1 MVDPV
6 KTQGHVKQMITR
18 KTNYV
23 IPGYSDD
30 DQSYGIHPVYQ
41 SLLNHKELKSNNSL
55 NVPSPDRVANMEALI
70 ITFVCEKRL
79 PLSLTGD
86 TVTLSRELAKLK
98 RATAQYK
105 LQLGV
110 AKTLDESMLSEII
123 STYFSLSL
131 DGATSSNHHR
141 VLTVSVS
148 YFIQGKKSCL

>member
-86 TVTLSRELAKLK
+86 AVTLSRELAKLK
-98 RATAQYK
+98 RATTQYK

-110 AKTLDESMLSEII
+110 VIITEYLQSQYLILIKAKRKLFVNI
-123 STYFSLSL
+123 SLRLMY
-131 DGATSSNHHR
+131 
-141 VLTVSVS
+141 
-148 YFIQGKKSCL
+148 QQ

>member
-1 MVDPV
+1 
-6 KTQGHVKQMITR
+6 MITR

-70 ITFVCEKRL
+70 ITFICEKRL

-98 RATAQYK
+98 RATAK

-110 AKTLDESMLSEII
+110 AKTLTESMLSEII

-131 DGATSSNHHR
+131 DEATSSNHHR
-141 VLTVSVS
+141 VLIVSVS
-148 YFIQGKKSCL
+148 YFNQGKKSFL